1 MSILSQSGK
10 IILVREPV
18 CGRFGIHRLI
28 AQLTSGALNVSWDGK
43 SEITMVTFNKKRTL
57 CKILHI
63 DDYGVDCTTRI
74 LNTGRF
80 QVILDDCKKLIPIHL
95 TRNETPEIRLKL
107 LFNPKIRQI
116 YDKHRYFY
124 KKSEKILSYTICR
137 HKAVQFINIKDKS
150 PYSKPVLMNFTSIL
164 LNLTLY

>member
-43 SEITMVTFNKKRTL
+43 SEITMITFNKKRTL

-95 TRNETPEIRLKL
+95 TRNELEDLLTHGSVPDTKNPLK
-107 LFNPKIRQI
+107 I
-116 YDKHRYFY
+116 
-124 KKSEKILSYTICR
+124 
-137 HKAVQFINIKDKS
+137 AV
-150 PYSKPVLMNFTSIL
+150 
-164 LNLTLY
+164 

>member
-28 AQLTSGALNVSWDGK
+28 AQFTSGALNVSWDGK

-80 QVILDDCKKLIPIHL
+80 QAERQGV
-95 TRNETPEIRLKL
+95 RNLPDADGGFPGGE
-107 LFNPKIRQI
+107 
-116 YDKHRYFY
+116 
-124 KKSEKILSYTICR
+124 
-137 HKAVQFINIKDKS
+137 AG
-150 PYSKPVLMNFTSIL
+150 
-164 LNLTLY
+164 

>member
-95 TRNETPEIRLKL
+95 TRNELEEL
-107 LFNPKIRQI
+107 LT
-116 YDKHRYFY
+116 HG
-124 KKSEKILSYTICR
+124 
-137 HKAVQFINIKDKS
+137 
-150 PYSKPVLMNFTSIL
+150 
-164 LNLTLY
+164 

>member
-80 QVILDDCKKLIPIHL
+80 QVILDDCKVYL
-95 TRNETPEIRLKL
+95 TPEIRLKL

-124 KKSEKILSYTICR
+124 KKSEKFLSYTICR
-137 HKAVQFINIKDKS
+137 HKAAQFINIKDKKTC
-150 PYSKPVLMNFTSIL
+150 SKPVLMNFASIL

>member
-43 SEITMVTFNKKRTL
+43 SEITMITFNKKRTL

-80 QVILDDCKKLIPIHL
+80 QVKFGRF
-95 TRNETPEIRLKL
+95 T
-107 LFNPKIRQI
+107 
-116 YDKHRYFY
+116 
-124 KKSEKILSYTICR
+124 
-137 HKAVQFINIKDKS
+137 INIGIFIKNLKKFYLTQS
-150 PYSKPVLMNFTSIL
+150 AVTKQFNSLIL
-164 LNLTLY
+164 KTKTLVQNLY